1 MPQPALITDI
11 QVASDQWRQMPEFD
25 ACIRRVLSEAARHL
39 SSRLAPGAEV
49 SIVLTDDATIQ
60 ALNRDWR
67 GHDKP
72 TNVLSFPSAAPRVEG
87 SPVLLGDIVIA
98 YETVVAEAR
107 ADGKPFVDHLAHLV
121 VHGFLHLL
129 GFDHEDDRAA
139 AEMEALERDILA
151 ALLVPD
157 PYSAAPVRIRA

>member
-1 MPQPALITDI
+1 M
-11 QVASDQWRQMPEFD
+11 
-25 ACIRRVLSEAARHL
+25 
-39 SSRLAPGAEV
+39 
-49 SIVLTDDATIQ
+49 LTDNATIR

-67 GHDKP
+67 NHDKP

-121 VHGFLHLL
+121 LHGFLHLL

-157 PYSAAPVRIRA
+157 PYSVAPVRIRA